1 MEPRIDTL
9 ARLLADAPDEV
20 FLQPHNVPDPDAIA
34 ACFGLQHLL
43 RRRGISAEIVYTHA
57 MEKANALKMIELF
70 GITMHQARNV
80 ATLGGSD
87 WVVLVD
93 VQKGN
98 ANVTNL
104 AGEEVAVVDHH
115 EHGGD
120 QGYRYADIRP
130 DIGACAT
137 IIADYF
143 VEAGEELPST
153 VGTAL
158 LYGILMDTD
167 SMTRGVSS
175 LDVEMFYTLYGGSTI
190 SMIAELKGNQISRED
205 LDDYARAF
213 SQVEVYGPIGFL
225 RLDNAND
232 SLLGAASDIVITISG
247 VDVVIAY
254 SIRTDG
260 IKFSVRSIAPAV
272 RASDCVRFI
281 LSGHGIGGGHATMA
295 GGFLPADS
303 VQADRGVDTFVR
315 YRSISYVEDRLTA
328 GSP

>member
-1 MEPRIDTL
+1 MNTRIDTL

-34 ACFGLQHLL
+34 ASFGLRHLL
-43 RRRGISAEIVYTHA
+43 HRRGVAAEIVYTDP

-70 GITMHQARNV
+70 GIPMYPAQDV
-80 ATLGGSD
+80 ATLGGED

-98 ANVTNL
+98 ANVTDL
-104 AGEEVAVVDHH
+104 ATQEVAVIDHH
-115 EHGGD
+115 EYGGD
-120 QGYRYADIRP
+120 RGYRYADIRP
-130 DIGACAT
+130 DVGACAS
-137 IIADYF
+137 IIAEYF
-143 VEAGEELPST
+143 VEAEEEIPT
-153 VGTAL
+153 AVGTAL

-175 LDVEMFYTLYGGSTI
+175 LDVEMFYTLYGRSTV
-190 SMIAELKGNQISRED
+190 SMITELKGNQISRED

-232 SLLGAASDIVITISG
+232 SLLGAASDIVITIAG

-254 SIRTDG
+254 SIRIDG
-260 IKFSVRSIAPAV
+260 VKFSVRSISPAV

-281 LSGHGIGGGHATMA
+281 LSGRGIGGGHASMA
-295 GGFLPADS
+295 GGFLSRDS
-303 VQADRGVDTFVR
+303 VQPNRSVDTFVR
-315 YRSISYVEDRLTA
+315 YRAITYVEQCLAA